1 MTGYTTICFWLN
13 LMECPKEAAKRRAL
27 MARLFALDAE
37 ILDAVEQSNAQLLI
51 QVLIKAAVG
60 QRLFQQQRPVKLHD
74 LYNCSFPAAFGL
86 EQQILEIHD
95 LPPPNSFR
103 SF

>member
-1 MTGYTTICFWLN
+1 MR
-13 LMECPKEAAKRRAL
+13 PA
-27 MARLFALDAE
+27 LFALDTE
-37 ILDAVEQSNAQLLI
+37 IANAVEQSDAQLLI
-51 QVLIKAAVG
+51 QILIKTAVG

-74 LYNCSFPAAFGL
+74 LYNCGFLAAFGL